1 MFNIISTA
9 FLATLAAGTKDMFPK
24 KKKKTKNGR
33 EGKKK
38 EGRKKERKER
48 KKAGRKEKEVSLG
61 HGGSGKI
68 NHDFY
73 HFS

>member
-9 FLATLAAGTKDMFPK
+9 FLATLAVGTRDMFQK
-24 KKKKTKNGR
+24 KKIL
-33 EGKKK
+33 GKKEK
-38 EGRKKERKER
+38 RREKERRQEEKR
-48 KKAGRKEKEVSLG
+48 KVSLG

-73 HFS
+73 YFS

>member
-24 KKKKTKNGR
+24 KKKKNGR

-48 KKAGRKEKEVSLG
+48 KKAGRKKKEVSLG

-73 HFS
+73 NFS

>member
-1 MFNIISTA
+1 M
-9 FLATLAAGTKDMFPK
+9 FLATLAAGTRDMFK
-24 KKKKTKNGR
+24 KKIGK

-48 KKAGRKEKEVSLG
+48 KKAGRKKKEVSLG

-73 HFS
+73 DFS